1 MNKMSISLL
10 IFCVKFVVSVAVG
23 VMFGISSVRD
33 VQAQR
38 AGAAAAKPAQ
48 RRTRQ
53 HLDEKPAR
61 PIMGILLEERWAR
74 RPGGKNC
81 AIIGMGLG
89 DRNAARARTYTGSV

>member
-10 IFCVKFVVSVAVG
+10 TFCVKFVVSVAVG

-33 VQAQR
+33 VQAHR
-38 AGAAAAKPAQ
+38 AGTAAAKPVQ

-61 PIMGILLEERWAR
+61 PIMGNPPRGTVGET
-74 RPGGKNC
+74 PGGQKPC
-81 AIIGMGLG
+81 DYRDGLCG
-89 DRNAARARTYTGSV
+89 PQC